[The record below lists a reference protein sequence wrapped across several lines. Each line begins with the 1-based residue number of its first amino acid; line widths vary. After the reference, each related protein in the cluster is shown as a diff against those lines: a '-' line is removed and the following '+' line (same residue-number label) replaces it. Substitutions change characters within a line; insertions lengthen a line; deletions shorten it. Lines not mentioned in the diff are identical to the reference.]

1 MTYKEFADFVQEGN
15 IGMNEFVLLQKELAG
30 EHEDQKQ
37 KHGYLGTSELAM
49 QFLMEY
55 EERFS
60 TDF

>member
-1 MTYKEFADFVQEGN
+1 MTNEEFADFVQKGN
-15 IGMNEFVLLQKELAG
+15 IGMNEFVLLQNELAG
-30 EHEDQKQ
+30 EHEDQ

-55 EERFS
+55 EERLY